1 MTRNVYDVPG
11 GSASERDRFCSMITM
26 AITSARKSPCHKD
39 QRGAAVWHHNYS
51 SWSAA
56 HNGPPEPFM
65 CDGSDACRAACGKL
79 AVHAEMRAVNR
90 YLRRADG
97 LAVTGMQVLHIRVV
111 DGKPVPSGPPS
122 CITCSRD
129 MLDAGV
135 SLVWLW
141 HEEGWVSY
149 NAAAFH
155 RLSLQHEKHRLP
167 VIMGEP

>member
-1 MTRNVYDVPG
+1 MTVFDLPEHLSETDGDVLC
-11 GSASERDRFCSMITM
+11 A
-26 AITSARKSPCHKD
+26 AIHAAIGAARRSHCHKD
-39 QRGAAVWHHNYS
+39 QRGAAVWHQSRDLIIGAN
-51 SWSAA
+51 
-56 HNGPPEPFM
+56 NGPPAPFT

-90 YLRRADG
+90 YLRAATG